1 MSSSEWTSETYI
13 FGPPGTLQTPRR
25 MRPHLES
32 SAHVCVRRPCVP
44 VLGHG
49 LIGEQYVDYRTF
61 LTHEHGDLEHLAQFL
76 ESVPEPLAHR
86 CEPFRIGRAV
96 LRTFRVARPAAMDA
110 GLPLKVPPYIA
121 NSPRAAASGVKG

>member
-13 FGPPGTLQTPRR
+13 FGPPGTLPDASADEA
-25 MRPHLES
+25 HLES
-32 SAHVCVRRPCVP
+32 FSHVRVRRPSVP

-49 LIGEQYVDYRTF
+49 LIGEKYVDYRTF

-76 ESVPEPLAHR
+76 EPVPEPLAHR
-86 CEPFRIGRAV
+86 GEPFV
-96 LRTFRVARPAAMDA
+96 LAGPSQTFRVARPAAMDA